1 MIPAAAVTFIDSGEV
16 QKLFSNIQEMDG
28 RRRVIMRE
36 RITPEGEAD

>member
-16 QKLFSNIQEMDG
+16 QKLFSTIQEMDG
-28 RRRVIMRE
+28 RRVIMRE